1 VTDLEALK
9 QRIEAEDIE
18 FVDLRVSDVSGRF
31 RHISVPSDRFD
42 DRLLDDGIGFD
53 GSNYGYCAVA
63 RSDMRLVPDLTTAY
77 AEERDGER
85 ILTLICDVY
94 EASSQAPVEQ
104 DPRRIAAAA
113 VRYAQDLGLADE
125 VLVSPEFEFY
135 VFDDV
140 RYESGAGRNN
150 VEIKSVEGCDH
161 SESPQVGHS
170 AISAYHAPLPEDRL
184 FSLRCEI
191 CRQISE
197 AGIPVKYHH
206 HEVGSFGQQEIELGF
221 ASLLEM
227 ADATQIVKSIVR
239 NVAAEAGV
247 TATFLPK
254 PIFNEAGNGLHLHQ
268 FLAKAG
274 VNLFRDDSNGL
285 SELALCYIGGLLTHG
300 GSLMGLT
307 NPSTNSYRR
316 LVPGHEAPVR
326 FVFGAAN
333 RSAAVRVPAY
343 AREDATRIE
352 LRTMDATCNPYL
364 AFAGIL
370 LAGIDGVKRNLN
382 ATELGLGPC
391 EQDVYKN
398 EGGEPAPRRLGAALE
413 ALAKDYDYL
422 VVDGAFTKDLLDAWI
437 RARQNDADEVAAR
450 PHPHEFSLYYDL

>member
-1 VTDLEALK
+1 MADLEALR
-9 QRIEAEDIE
+9 QRIEAERIE
-18 FVDLRVSDVSGRF
+18 FVDLRVSDLAGRF
-31 RHISVPSDRFD
+31 RHVSVPSERFD
-42 DRLLDDGIGFD
+42 ERLLEDGIGFD

-77 AEERDGER
+77 VEERDGER
-85 ILTLICDVY
+85 VLSLICDVY
-94 EASSQAPVEQ
+94 EASSRARVEQ

-113 VRYAQDLGLADE
+113 VCYAQDLGIADE

-140 RYESGAGRNN
+140 RYVSDAGMSS
-150 VEIKSVEGCDH
+150 VEITPVEGCDH
-161 SESPQVGHS
+161 QVSPQVGHS

-227 ADATQIVKSIVR
+227 ADATQVVKSIVR
-239 NVAAEAGV
+239 NAAAEAGV

-254 PIFNEAGNGLHLHQ
+254 PIFGEAGNGLHLHQ
-268 FLAKAG
+268 FLAKGG
-274 VNLFRDDSNGL
+274 VNLFRDGSEL

-300 GSLMGLT
+300 RSLMGLT

-326 FVFGAAN
+326 FVFGSAN
-333 RSAAVRVPAY
+333 RSAAIRVPAY
-343 AREDATRIE
+343 AREDEKRIE
-352 LRTMDATCNPYL
+352 LRTMDATCNPYV

-370 LAGIDGVKRNLN
+370 LAGIDGVRRDLN
-382 ATELGLGPC
+382 ATKLGLGPC
-391 EQDVYKN
+391 DEDVFEN
-398 EGGEPAPRRLGAALE
+398 GEGELAPRRLSE
-413 ALAKDYDYL
+413 ALDALAEDREYL
-422 VVDGAFTKDLLDAWI
+422 VVDDAFTEDLLDAWI
-437 RARQNDADEVAAR
+437 LAKRHDAEEVSAR